1 MSNAESASKKA
12 RRDAARDHAR
22 EMREAAAR
30 KKKRNRLFVQGGVI
44 LGALAIAGV
53 VLLVVTN
60 LTRPP
65 SPGPLNMA
73 SDGIIL
79 TGDGTNMSY
88 EKTKAIAAGAE
99 PVAST
104 PSTEAGVVSIVM
116 YTDYQCPICQQFETA
131 NGDQLETWVKAGV
144 ATLEIHPIAILDGQS
159 LGARYS
165 SRSTNAAACVANFE
179 PDKFWAVNRAFYA
192 QQPGEQTAGLTN
204 AQITSLVA
212 DAGAKTSEVAD
223 CIANET
229 FKTWVADATERSR
242 EPVPNSDLQEIG
254 GTPTVLV
261 NGQQYTGAVTDAAAF
276 TAFVN
281 AIGAATQPVP
291 DPETSTDPETDT
303 EG

>member
-30 KKKRNRLFVQGGVI
+30 KKKRNRLFAQGGVI
-44 LGALAIAGV
+44 LGALAVAGV

-65 SPGPLNMA
+65 SPGPLNML

-79 TGDGTNMSY
+79 TGDGTSMSF
-88 EKTKAIAAGAE
+88 EETKAIAAGAE

-104 PSTEAGVVSIVM
+104 PSAEPGVVSIVM
-116 YTDYQCPICQQFETA
+116 YTDYQCPICQQFETT
-131 NGDQLETWVKAGV
+131 NGDQLEKWVTEGV
-144 ATLEIHPIAILDGQS
+144 ATLEIHPIAILDSQS

-179 PDKFWAVNRAFYA
+179 PDKFWAVNRAFYVD
-192 QQPGEQTAGLTN
+192 QPAEQTTGLSNGEIAT
-204 AQITSLVA
+204 LVS
-212 DAGAKTSEVAD
+212 DAGATSSEVAD

-229 FKTWVADATERSR
+229 FKTWVTDSTERTR
-242 EPVPNSDLQEIG
+242 EPIPNSELAAVP

-261 NGQQYTGAVTDAAAF
+261 NGQQYTGGNTDAAAF
-276 TAFVN
+276 SAFVN
-281 AIGAATQPVP
+281 AIGASTQPVP
-291 DPETSTDPETDT
+291 EEDPE
-303 EG
+303 G

>member
-12 RRDAARDHAR
+12 RRDAAREHAR

-65 SPGPLNMA
+65 SPGPLNML
-73 SDGIIL
+73 SDGIVL
-79 TGDGTNMSY
+79 TGDGTSMSY
-88 EKTKAIAAGAE
+88 EKTDAIAAGAE

-104 PSTEAGVVSIVM
+104 PSTDAGVVSIVM
-116 YTDYQCPICQQFETA
+116 YTDYQCPICQQFETT
-131 NGDQLETWVKAGV
+131 NGDQLETWVTQGV
-144 ATLEIHPIAILDGQS
+144 ATLEIHPIAILDSQS

-192 QQPGEQTAGLTN
+192 DQPAEQTAGLTN
-204 AQITSLVA
+204 AEITTLVA

-229 FKTWVADATERSR
+229 FKTWVADSSERTR
-242 EPVPNSDLQEIG
+242 GPVPNSDLEAVG

-261 NGQQYTGAVTDAAAF
+261 NGQQYTGGITDAAAF

-281 AIGAATQPVP
+281 AIGASTQGE
-291 DPETSTDPETDT
+291 PETDPE
-303 EG
+303 G

>member
-1 MSNAESASKKA
+1 MSNAESASKKE

-22 EMREAAAR
+22 ELREAAAR
-30 KKKRNRLFVQGGVI
+30 KKKRNRLFAQGGVI
-44 LGALAIAGV
+44 LGVLAIAGV

-65 SPGPLNMA
+65 SPGPLNML
-73 SDGIIL
+73 SDGIVL
-79 TGDGTNMSY
+79 TGDGTSMSY

-104 PSTEAGVVSIVM
+104 PSTELGVVSIVM

-131 NGDQLETWVKAGV
+131 NGDQLQTWVTAGV
-144 ATLEIHPIAILDGQS
+144 ATLEIHPIAILDSQS
-159 LGARYS
+159 LGTRYS

-192 QQPGEQTAGLTN
+192 GQPAEQTAGLST
-204 AQITSLVA
+204 AEITSLVA

-223 CIANET
+223 CIADET
-229 FKTWVADATERSR
+229 FKTWVADSTERTR
-242 EPVPNSDLQEIG
+242 EPVPNSELAQVG

-261 NGQQYTGAVTDAAAF
+261 NGQQYTGDVTDGAAF

-281 AIGAATQPVP
+281 AIGASTQGEPEV
-291 DPETSTDPETDT
+291 DPE
-303 EG
+303 G